1 MIGESYSIT
10 SFVILL
16 HIQFWVRFWYE
27 NGHDDLTRFSLAQ
40 LQEIRGTS
48 LSALLCRNCDKPG
61 KVPREA
67 LSRNEARNPMVH
79 CSKLRH
85 LDLSHWREQ
94 HSDDSVVTPRNASN
108 VFNNK

>member
-1 MIGESYSIT
+1 M
-10 SFVILL
+10 F
-16 HIQFWVRFWYE
+16 VRFWYE

-40 LQEIRGTS
+40 LQEIRGTT

-61 KVPREA
+61 KMPREG
-67 LSRNEARNPMVH
+67 LSRMEAHNPMVH

-94 HSDDSVVTPRNASN
+94 RSEQ
-108 VFNNK
+108 